1 MDSYQV
7 LFRTLPF
14 VGILLGLEAVAFLVS
29 KRRYDWREAASS
41 LSVFAIGAVVKP
53 FFIILPLMVGAE
65 VYKVRLFTVPA
76 FEVWSIALLFLTMEF
91 LYYWQHR
98 FGHTV
103 RWFWASHSVHHSPTQ
118 LQIASAYRL
127 SWTAAASGVWIF
139 YLPLSY
145 LGFDPVA
152 LRLMIGLNLLYQL
165 PLHTDFIPRL
175 GFLEKIFN
183 TPSNHRVHHASNPE
197 YLDKNFGGILIV
209 FDRMFGTYQPEEKS
223 RAITYGL
230 VNTPH
235 TLNPF
240 VLNFREW
247 FAIARDA
254 RQARTVRAKAAAL
267 FGPPGG
273 YK

>member
-1 MDSYQV
+1 
-7 LFRTLPF
+7 
-14 VGILLGLEAVAFLVS
+14 
-29 KRRYDWREAASS
+29 
-41 LSVFAIGAVVKP
+41 
-53 FFIILPLMVGAE
+53 MVGAE
-65 VYKVRLFTVPA
+65 VYKYRLFTIPA
-76 FEVWSIALLFLTMEF
+76 FEVWSIALLFVTMEF
-91 LYYWQHR
+91 FYYWQHR

-127 SWTAAASGVWIF
+127 SPI
-139 YLPLSY
+139 
-145 LGFDPVA
+145 A
-152 LRLMIGLNLLYQL
+152 LRVMIGLNLLYQL
-165 PLHTDFIPRL
+165 PLHTEFIPRL
-175 GFLEKIFN
+175 GILEKIFN

-197 YLDKNFGGILIV
+197 YLDKNFGGVLIV
-209 FDRMFGTYQPEEKS
+209 FERMFGTYQPEEKS

-235 TLNPF
+235 SLNPF

-247 FAIARDA
+247 FHIARDA
-254 RQARTVRAKAAAL
+254 RQAQTVRAKVAAL

>member
-14 VGILLGLEAVAFLVS
+14 VGILLGLEALAFFVS
-29 KRRYDWREAASS
+29 KRRYDWREAGSS
-41 LSVFAIGAVVKP
+41 LLVFLIGAAVKP
-53 FFIILPLMVGAE
+53 IFVILPLMVGAE
-65 VYKVRLFTVPA
+65 IYKHRLFTIPA
-76 FEVWSIALLFLTMEF
+76 FEVWSIALLFVTMEF
-91 LYYWQHR
+91 FYYWQHR
-98 FGHTV
+98 LGHTV

-118 LQIASAYRL
+118 LQITSAYRL

-139 YLPLSY
+139 YMPLSY

-152 LRLMIGLNLLYQL
+152 LRVMIGLNLLYQL

-175 GFLEKIFN
+175 GVLDKIFN
-183 TPSNHRVHHASNPE
+183 MPSNHRVHHASNPC

-209 FDRMFGTYQPEEKS
+209 FDHLFGTYQAEEKS
-223 RAITYGL
+223 RVITYGL

-235 TLNPF
+235 SLNPF

-247 FAIARDA
+247 FQIARDA
-254 RQARTVRAKAAAL
+254 RQAQTMREKVSAL

-273 YK
+273 YR